1 MTRQTSTAMSVTN
14 IELWQENARSPPR
27 ISWLDRSEL
36 VAHFIRP
43 GDIVC
48 DLGAGAQT
56 LRRFLPASVGYIPVD
71 CVGEQPGTWI
81 ADFNGEFTLPDRPFN
96 VITCI
101 GLLAH
106 LTNPAAFLQRLA
118 TTQAGKFIIFT
129 TSRSDEVSSYSR
141 FISDLSRAAVVRRRG
156 VYTGI
161 IGPSG
166 PIDRSRRPISTIVCA
181 NAPLLA
187 YAASRLGLLGALLKR
202 GGNNG

>member
-1 MTRQTSTAMSVTN
+1 MSITDVEHWRQT
-14 IELWQENARSPPR
+14 ARSAPR
-27 ISWLDRSEL
+27 ITWLDRSEL

-56 LRRFLPASVGYIPVD
+56 LRRFLPASVEYIPVD
-71 CVGEQPGTWI
+71 CVDEYPGTWI

-106 LTNPAAFLQRLA
+106 LADPGAFLERLA
-118 TTQAGKFIIFT
+118 MMQTGKFIIFT
-129 TSRSDEVSSYSR
+129 TSRRDAVPSYSR
-141 FISDLSRAAVVRRRG
+141 FISDLSTAAVVRRRG

-161 IGPSG
+161 LGAPGS
-166 PIDRSRRPISTIVCA
+166 IDRSRRPISTIVRA
-181 NAPLLA
+181 NTPLRT

-202 GGNNG
+202 GGNNR